1 MQIGQFT
8 NSYVFVQLKLHNM
21 KQKIAE
27 NHHSNQ
33 LLPSSNRYLEISN
46 EMAIILAFQLFLHYL
61 FQMLMNH
68 HI

>member
-8 NSYVFVQLKLHNM
+8 NLYVLLQLKLHYI

-33 LLPSSNRYLEISN
+33 LLPSNRYLEISN
-46 EMAIILAFQLFLHYL
+46 EMAIFLAFQLFLHFL
-61 FQMLMNH
+61 SQM
-68 HI
+68 